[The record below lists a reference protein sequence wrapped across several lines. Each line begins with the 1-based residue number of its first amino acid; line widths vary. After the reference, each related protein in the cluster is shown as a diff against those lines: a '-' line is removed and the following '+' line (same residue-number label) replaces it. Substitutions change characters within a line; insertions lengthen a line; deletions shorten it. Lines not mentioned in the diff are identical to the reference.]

1 MSVILMDEVLDLKQ
15 IFIDTMKT
23 GLVTYKIAE
32 QFPDEKAVKV
42 IGIHPFAYLYE
53 DKTANVLP
61 SIAIST
67 TGRAPDEQTLGYE
80 DGETEL
86 TEADVAGDLARS
98 RITPLSELQLLKA
111 FINGEGGTIQAPT
124 RIYQI
129 DTVVTFEVW
138 TENMDSKDKLFN
150 IVYGT
155 LFRSLIDL
163 AKKEVEN
170 ITLAGDEDSAFN
182 YDFGRVLYGAR
193 ININTNRP
201 FKQYEIDTGVEI
213 ITEIEP
219 KLEAQTL
226 GGS

>member
-1 MSVILMDEVLDLKQ
+1 MDEVLDLKQ

-32 QFPDEKAVKV
+32 QFPKEKDVKV

-53 DKTANVLP
+53 SKTANVLP

-86 TEADVAGDLARS
+86 TEADVDVQIALAGDLARS
-98 RITPLSELQLLKA
+98 RITPLSELQALKA

-138 TENMDSKDKLFN
+138 TENMDAKDKLFN

-163 AKKEVEN
+163 ARKEVEN

-201 FKQYEIDTGVEI
+201 FKQYEVDTGVEI

-219 KLEAQTL
+219 KLEADTL
-226 GGS
+226 